1 MTNSSTNSPSWH
13 RMNTQDDID
22 EASEN
27 EADEIDQ
34 YALRHSRYYRNDS
47 RAQTDLESAFDE
59 NNSA

>member
-1 MTNSSTNSPSWH
+1 
-13 RMNTQDDID
+13 MNTQDDID